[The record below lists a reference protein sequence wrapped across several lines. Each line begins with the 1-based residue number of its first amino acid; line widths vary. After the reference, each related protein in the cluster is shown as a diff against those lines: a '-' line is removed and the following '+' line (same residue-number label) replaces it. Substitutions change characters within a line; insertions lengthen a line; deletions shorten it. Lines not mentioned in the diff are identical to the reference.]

1 MTTRFAGSRCVDERR
16 RRRLAGE
23 ADETESAAAT
33 VSFGENDDVESPNG
47 ESAADELNSSDVRIS
62 HFPVSRLISP
72 KLWKLWAVGV
82 LGLLAGIN
90 LLVAGST
97 TPATAQ
103 QFGPGFEFLFNLE
116 AGRAVGPFATLML
129 LVSSQLAWFIWWVR
143 SRSPHDFD
151 GHYRAWCVC
160 AVLGLGATLTFVCDL
175 HLAWAMTAEWLWDYS
190 FWKHETLIWLAPMA
204 LASLLALRALHH
216 EMRDCRSSLTLLW
229 LAAISAAGVAAMQL
243 DLVHLPL
250 AANEILLVGW
260 GVKLTACW
268 FLAMSLLLHARHVVH
283 VTPDPAQRRPGLL
296 RVVKLMRLPKLPRRK
311 RKPKP
316 AAASKDS
323 NTEDEE
329 KKPKHKPTRKA
340 RKPVAV
346 AAKKAKPDVP
356 ADNEQDE
363 SLKVAVTSEESHE
376 DEEAAAEAE
385 EPSPVENNDTDE
397 TPQTETADTQSMQGL
412 SKRERRRLRK
422 QQRSEQ
428 RTSKSVRRAG

>member
-23 ADETESAAAT
+23 ADEIDTAAET
-33 VSFGENDDVESPNG
+33 VSSYDRDDSASADD
-47 ESAADELNSSDVRIS
+47 ESAADELSSGDVRIS

-72 KLWKLWAVGV
+72 KLWKLWAVGI
-82 LGLLAGIN
+82 LGLLTGIN

-103 QFGPGFEFLFNLE
+103 QFGPGFEFLFDLE

-151 GHYRAWCVC
+151 GRYRVWCVC
-160 AVLGLGATLTFVCDL
+160 AVLGLGATLTFACDL
-175 HLAWAMTAEWLWDYS
+175 HLAWAMTADWLWDYS

-204 LASLLALRALHH
+204 LASLLALRALHR

-229 LAAISAAGVAAMQL
+229 LAAISAAGVAEMQL
-243 DLVHLPL
+243 DLVTLPL
-250 AANEILLVGW
+250 AANEVLLVGW

-296 RVVKLMRLPKLPRRK
+296 RFASLIRLPKLPRRK
-311 RKPKP
+311 RKAKP
-316 AAASKDS
+316 AATSKATD
-323 NTEDEE
+323 TADEQ
-329 KKPKHKPTRKA
+329 KNPKHKPTRKA
-340 RKPVAV
+340 RKPVA
-346 AAKKAKPDVP
+346 ATNKAKPDENKSDDSPSV
-356 ADNEQDE
+356 ADTSDE
-363 SLKVAVTSEESHE
+363 VDEVDDTSV
-376 DEEAAAEAE
+376 DAE
-385 EPSPVENNDTDE
+385 EPTPVETNQADE
-397 TPQTETADTQSMQGL
+397 KPTTESIDAQSMQGL

-422 QQRSEQ
+422 QQRAEQ
-428 RTSKSVRRAG
+428 RAAKSVRRAG